1 MRAAGNDIWM
11 VGENLRVFK
20 SATNGKEWEEIAIN
34 K

>member
-1 MRAAGNDIWM
+1 MSAADNDIWM

-20 SATNGKEWEEIAIN
+20 SATSGKEWEEIEIN